1 MSGYIAFLS
10 AFAISFLAVPLVM
23 SLANSSG
30 AIAHPGRRHIH
41 AHPTPKFGGVAIASG
56 VLIMSPWVFTIDKV
70 IGSYLLSSAVMLF
83 LGIMDDVR
91 GADWKVKSVFSA
103 VATALFVF
111 GSDLWISSLGNLF
124 GNGEILLGD
133 WGIPFTFIAVFGVV
147 NAINLIDGLN
157 GLACGVSSI
166 AFVAFAVFASVSG
179 NSTVLYLSL
188 CCLGATLG
196 LFRYNYPRARIFM
209 GDSGTM
215 FIGFSIAVMSIMLT
229 QGDGTINPMVPV
241 IVLAV
246 PIYDTLRVFIVRIA
260 NKRSPFLG
268 DKTHIHHLM
277 MRSGIRQKRVVQI
290 VWGLSALMSLIAFA
304 LYLRDSWV
312 LLLVFF
318 VIIVMIGVFIRNLRI
333 IKSMTVRAN
342 SRQVSSPDISSVSVE
357 VNNLLPDKVDPS
369 TRFASRTRFR
379 EEQGRSL

>member
-1 MSGYIAFLS
+1 MPGYVAFLS
-10 AFAISFLAVPLVM
+10 AFTVSFLLVPLVM

-30 AIAHPGRRHIH
+30 AIALPGKRHIH

-56 VLIMSPWVFTIDKV
+56 VLLISPFIFPFDKV
-70 IGSYLLSSAVMLF
+70 IGSYLFASAVMLL
-83 LGIMDDVR
+83 LGMIDDVR
-91 GADWKVKSVFSA
+91 GADWKFKSIFSA
-103 VATALFVF
+103 IAIAVFIF
-111 GSDLWISSLGNLF
+111 GSDLWITNLGNLF
-124 GNGEILLGD
+124 GSGEVYLGD

-188 CCLGATLG
+188 CSLGATLG

-229 QGDGTINPMVPV
+229 QGEGTITPMVPV
-241 IVLAV
+241 IILAV
-246 PIYDTLRVFIVRIA
+246 PIYDTLRVFIIRLI
-260 NKRSPFLG
+260 NKRSPFQG
-268 DKTHIHHLM
+268 DKTHLHHLM

-290 VWGLSALMSLIAFA
+290 VWVLSALMSILAFVFDRVEEWVMMLIFCI
-304 LYLRDSWV
+304 
-312 LLLVFF
+312 
-318 VIIVMIGVFIRNLRI
+318 IIVMLGVFIRNLRI
-333 IKSMTVRAN
+333 IRAMTVRAN
-342 SRQVSSPDISSVSVE
+342 SRQGSFPDAHHLSVKE
-357 VNNLLPDKVDPS
+357 ELPRFGKVNT
-369 TRFASRTRFR
+369 TRVR
-379 EEQGRSL
+379 EAQERAK

>member
-1 MSGYIAFLS
+1 MPLYIAFLS
-10 AFAISFLAVPLVM
+10 AFAISFLLVPVVM
-23 SLANSSG
+23 SLATSLG
-30 AIAHPGRRHIH
+30 AIALPGRRHIH
-41 AHPTPKFGGVAIASG
+41 AHPTPKFGGVAIACG
-56 VLIMSPWVFTIDKV
+56 VLLMSPFVFTIDKV
-70 IGSYLLSSAVMLF
+70 IGSYLLSSAVMLS
-83 LGIMDDVR
+83 LGIMDDIR
-91 GADWKVKSVFSA
+91 GADWKVKSVFS
-103 VATALFVF
+103 VIATAVFIF

-124 GNGEILLGD
+124 GNGEIHLGD

-166 AFVAFAVFASVSG
+166 TFVAFAVLASVSG
-179 NSTVLYLSL
+179 NSTVFYLSI

-229 QGDGTINPMVPV
+229 QGEGKINPMVPV

-246 PIYDTLRVFIVRIA
+246 PIYDTLRVFLVRVI
-260 NKRSPFLG
+260 NRRSPFLG

-290 VWGLSALMSLIAFA
+290 VWVLSALMSSLAFIFYR
-304 LYLRDSWV
+304 LDSR
-312 LLLVFF
+312 LMLFSF
-318 VIIVMIGVFIRNLRI
+318 CIIIVLMGVVIRNLRI
-333 IKSMTVRAN
+333 IRTMTVRTK
-342 SRQVSSPDISSVSVE
+342 SRQVSCPDMQHLSVE
-357 VNNLLPDKVDPS
+357 DKRPLLCKVDS
-369 TRFASRTRFR
+369 DT
-379 EEQGRSL
+379 